1 MWMLVRAMSSAGSKI
16 VATFFM
22 VLVLIMFSILF
33 WPAGFNALNDFAN
46 VIANTEMI
54 RNPDLSDRGVT
65 LTRLFIN
72 EASIFG
78 ILLTLVARMV
88 VEIIWF
94 TTILLWRVA
103 NPKSEPQTGDEAQ
116 RYYAES

>member
-1 MWMLVRAMSSAGSKI
+1 MWTLFRAMSSAGTKI

-46 VIANTEMI
+46 LIANTEMI
-54 RNPDLSDRGVT
+54 RNPDLSERGVT

-78 ILLTLVARMV
+78 IILTLVARMV
-88 VEIIWF
+88 VEILWF
-94 TTILLWRVA
+94 GTLFLWRVA
-103 NPKSEPQTGDEAQ
+103 NPRTEPQSGSDAQ
-116 RYYAES
+116 NYYAES